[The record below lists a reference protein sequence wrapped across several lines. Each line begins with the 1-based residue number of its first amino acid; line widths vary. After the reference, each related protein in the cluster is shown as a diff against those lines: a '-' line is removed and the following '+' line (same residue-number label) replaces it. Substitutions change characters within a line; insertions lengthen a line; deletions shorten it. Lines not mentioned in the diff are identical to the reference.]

1 MTSARFRLASACIL
15 LVALFLLVSQDALG
29 QGGGGGGG
37 GQGGGGQGGG
47 GASGAAGVFIDARG
61 ILSKRFFPD
70 PTRALTRA
78 RQAAA
83 KSMLPADILKDSKL
97 RKVSLNRL
105 EAAMMVIH
113 ARGEIEPVEMKYLA
127 GLTRIT
133 HVFFYEDSGDIV
145 IAGPAEGFYEDVSG
159 RAVGINSGHA
169 VMELQDLIAALR
181 AYSPDGRREN
191 VISVSIDPSQQGL
204 QRMNQFLS
212 RVSPQ
217 EAVANPRLLAQLLKQ
232 NLGLQKITVQ
242 GISPKSHFA
251 QVLVEADY
259 RMKLIGIGLE
269 QPPVKITTYIS
280 KASPRG
286 VSRNAMQRWYFTP
299 NYECVM
305 VSDDGNAMQLTGDGV
320 KLISE
325 HEMVSGDGQ
334 RAASGKFDKASQ
346 QFVESFTRLYGELAA
361 RAPVYAQM
369 RNLMDLSIA
378 AAYIQQQD
386 FYGRSGWSMDL
397 FGSEEK
403 FPIATYPVPATVDSA
418 VNVVFKGNT
427 LMTPIGGGVNIQP
440 RKAIRKDQIQ
450 ADTEGKLLETQSRIS
465 LEQLKPGQWWWD

>member
-1 MTSARFRLASACIL
+1 MLSVAWL
-15 LVALFLLVSQDALG
+15 LLGSQAAQG
-29 QGGGGGGG
+29 QGGGGGG
-37 GQGGGGQGGG
+37 GQGGGGGGGQGGG
-47 GASGAAGVFIDARG
+47 GNAGVGGVFIDARG
-61 ILSKRFFPD
+61 ILSIKVFRD

-83 KSMLPADILKDSKL
+83 KAMLSADVLKDSQL
-97 RKVSLNRL
+97 RKISINRL
-105 EAAMMVIH
+105 EAAMAGIK
-113 ARGEIEPVEMKYLA
+113 ARGEIELIEMKYLA

-133 HVFFYEDSGDIV
+133 HVFFYEETGDIV
-145 IAGPAEGFYEDVSG
+145 IAGPAEGFYEDISG
-159 RAVGINSGHA
+159 RAVGITSGHA
-169 VMELQDLIAALR
+169 VLELQDLIAALR

-191 VISVSIDPSQQGL
+191 VISVSIDPTQEGL

-217 EAVANPRLLAQLLKQ
+217 QAIANPRLLAQQLKQ
-232 NLGLQKITVQ
+232 NLGLQKVTVK
-242 GISPKSHFA
+242 GIPPKSHFA

-269 QPPVKITTYIS
+269 QPPVRITTYIS

-286 VSRNAMQRWYFTP
+286 VARNAMQRWYFTP
-299 NYECVM
+299 NYDCVM
-305 VSDDGNAMQLTGDGV
+305 VSDDGNAMHMTGDGV
-320 KLISE
+320 KLVSE
-325 HEMVSGDGQ
+325 HEMVSGDGK
-334 RAASGKFDKASQ
+334 RIASGKFDKASQ
-346 QFVESFTRLYGELAA
+346 QFVQSFTRMYPQLAA
-361 RAPVYAQM
+361 RAPVYAQL

-386 FYGRSGWSMDL
+386 FYGRAGWTMDL
-397 FGSEEK
+397 FGSEEN

-440 RKAIRKDQIQ
+440 RQAIRRDRVQKDTDGMLQE
-450 ADTEGKLLETQSRIS
+450 AHSRIS
-465 LEQLKPGQWWWD
+465 LDHLQAGQWWWD